1 MSVAT
6 VLLNNALVA
15 YGDKAVAAMG
25 IVTKAYMF
33 IAFVHMGIANGIQ
46 PLLGYCYGASNRDRF
61 WGILKFSAVLTLI
74 CGTVLSAVY
83 IIWSGPV
90 VGLFIDDAEV
100 VAYGGPMLIATS
112 LAGPILGLLF
122 LAINSMQ
129 ALGRPLPAT
138 VLSVCRQG
146 LFFIPLLYI
155 LDAVFGLNGI
165 NFTQTVADYLS
176 IVISLVLL
184 RSTLRRAMPRDPAD
198 GKQRLPGETA

>member
-46 PLLGYCYGASNRDRF
+46 PLLGYCYGANNRDRF
-61 WGILKFSAVLTLI
+61 WGILKFSGVLTVI

-83 IIWSGPV
+83 IVCSEPV
-90 VGLFIDDAEV
+90 VGLFIDDPEV

-129 ALGRPLPAT
+129 ALGRPVPAT

-176 IVISLVLL
+176 IVISLLLL
-184 RSTLRRAMPRDPAD
+184 RSTMRRAMPRDGAEIQENAR
-198 GKQRLPGETA
+198 KQTA